1 MTKMNEMSVN
11 ATVLSMSE
19 LENVNGGF
27 GPACGLRFDRTRRKL
42 RKR

>member
-27 GPACGLRFDRTRRKL
+27 GPAFLRFDRTRRKL

>member
-1 MTKMNEMSVN
+1 MNEMSVN

-27 GPACGLRFDRTRRKL
+27 SPAKLRFERFRRIL